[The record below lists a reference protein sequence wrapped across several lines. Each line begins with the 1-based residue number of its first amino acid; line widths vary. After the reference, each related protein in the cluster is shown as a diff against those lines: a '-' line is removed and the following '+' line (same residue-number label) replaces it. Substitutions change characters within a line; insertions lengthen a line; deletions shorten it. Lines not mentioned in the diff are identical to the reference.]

1 MIIRTM
7 KLIDEINEYHRE
19 MLKKNGYP
27 ELRVKDADFASQET
41 CDRKYKGNWYYYY
54 K

>member
-1 MIIRTM
+1 M

-27 ELRVKDADFASQET
+27 ELGVKDADFASQET
-41 CDRKYKGNWYYYY
+41 CDRDYKGNWYYYY